1 MVYIADLHVHSHYS
15 RATSRDLNLESL
27 YQWARIKGIHVVGTG
42 DFTHPA
48 WFKEIREKLE
58 PDGSGLFRLKNPP
71 ADAGLPGLSVH
82 DIDVRFCLTT
92 EISSIYKYGD
102 KVRKNHNLVYAPDFE
117 TVTRINTKL
126 AAIGNLESDGRP
138 ILGLPSR
145 DLLEIVLGA
154 SPKAYLIPAHVWTP
168 WFSTLGSK
176 GGYDSVDEC
185 FRDLSGQLFAIE
197 TGLSSDPVMN
207 RKWSAL
213 DRFTLISNSDAHSP
227 QKLGREANIFNT
239 ERSYDGLFD
248 ALKTR
253 KGFMGTY
260 EFFPEEGKYFH
271 DGHRACGVSLRPD
284 ESAHYKGR
292 CPVCGEPLTI
302 GVLNR
307 VEELIDRRE
316 VEGAGH
322 GRGSQGSDAAAAGSM
337 GEDGFRYII
346 PLPEILAE
354 IKGTGPA
361 SKGVMQAFQEAIATF
376 GNEFSLLNEVPVEDI
391 QRRGNAVLAEAIR
404 RMRQQ
409 EIRPVAGYDGVYG
422 VIKVFEEGELKKLTG
437 QLHMFGDMGPAAV
450 KKGRM
455 TDGELPESG
464 VDGRAEGRVGGGA
477 EREAIGPARPGEVTL
492 NEAQAK
498 VSAQVSGA
506 LLVKAGPGT
515 GKTSTLVRWIAG
527 QIVPRGS
534 ASRRTQQQT
543 DDAADGD
550 RVKPE
555 EVMAITFTNKAARE
569 IKDRLAGLIGDGAMK
584 VRIGTFHAIAYQ
596 LLQEYEPHLHKV
608 YDEQCRRVVLG
619 MLFPE
624 LKETDSKK
632 ICEGLEELFEGRG
645 SSGGRGDAE
654 GQSAK
659 GQTVAGIKL
668 TAEMQKYAS
677 RYRAYLESQGAVDL
691 SDILGRVIRKWEEAP
706 ALLEGSRGA
715 IRALAIDEVQDI
727 NPQQYQFFR
736 LLGMGKD
743 KNLLAIGDPDQAI
756 YGFRGSDT
764 KLFFQLEKDLQVT
777 ALTDNYRCPGLI
789 LEAAGRVIENNIFK
803 SGIALQATRPRG
815 GRIRLFQAED
825 PAAEARYI
833 IREIERLVGGFH
845 LLTGGAT
852 NHQGHYAFSDIAIL
866 VRTHSVGRELLA
878 YVKKSNIPVHLAD
891 GSSFLSEPPFSL
903 VADVLRLYLDGR
915 DSVSLSG
922 VLQRGLGYNSQKVRN
937 LLSVLHTRGTDWKD
951 EVPELGR
958 FFVQFEEAL
967 DNKGLEEGVREIF
980 RQYLPMDKLSEEHQV
995 KKESIL
1001 LLAKEARER
1010 GDGGAMPAEGA
1021 GAGRGR
1027 EIIRKFLE
1035 EALLNRYT
1043 DIRREQA
1050 YGIHLLTL
1058 HAAKGL
1064 EFPVVFIAG
1073 AEEGVLPSHREGA
1086 DPEEER
1092 RLFYVGMTRAKEQL
1106 YITYSSMR
1114 KLYGKEQTQ
1123 EMSRLVREIPEE
1135 LIETARPAAKA
1146 KAKPKEGEGQMTMF

>member
-71 ADAGLPGLSVH
+71 ANAGLPGLRVH

-92 EISSIYKYGD
+92 EISSIYKYGE

-117 TVTRINTKL
+117 TVARINTKL

-145 DLLEIVLGA
+145 DLLEIVLEA

-185 FRDLSGQLFAIE
+185 FRDLGGQLFAIE

-213 DRFTLISNSDAHSP
+213 DRFTLISNSDAHSA
-227 QKLGREANIFNT
+227 QKLGREANVFDT

-271 DGHRACGVSLRPD
+271 DGHRACGVSLQPG
-284 ESAHYKGR
+284 ESAQHKGR
-292 CPVCGEPLTI
+292 CPVCGDPLTI

-307 VEELIDRRE
+307 VEELIDRE
-316 VEGAGH
+316 TPETPG
-322 GRGSQGSDAAAAGSM
+322 D
-337 GEDGFRYII
+337 FRYII

-354 IKGTGPA
+354 IKGAGPA

-391 QRRGNAVLAEAIR
+391 QRNGNAVLAEAIR

-409 EIRPVAGYDGVYG
+409 EIKPVAGYDGVYG
-422 VIKVFEEGELKKLTG
+422 VIKVFGEGELKKLAG
-437 QLHMFGDMGPAAV
+437 QMYMFGDADSAAASRKLQAVSHELRAAGDGPGVADETPSGQNGIVSPVEV
-450 KKGRM
+450 K
-455 TDGELPESG
+455 
-464 VDGRAEGRVGGGA
+464 
-477 EREAIGPARPGEVTL
+477 L

-498 VSAQVSGA
+498 VSMQVSGA

-515 GKTSTLVRWIAG
+515 GKTSTLVRWIASQLEHKG
-527 QIVPRGS
+527 
-534 ASRRTQQQT
+534 
-543 DDAADGD
+543 
-550 RVKPE
+550 VKPE

-569 IKDRLAGLIGDGAMK
+569 IKERLAGLAGPCAQG

-596 LLQEYEPHLHKV
+596 LLQEYDPRLHTI
-608 YDEQCRRVVLG
+608 YDEQSRLIALG

-624 LKETDSKK
+624 LKAAEYKK
-632 ICEGLEELFEGRG
+632 ISEGLDKYFEGRQTAG
-645 SSGGRGDAE
+645 DIRGY
-654 GQSAK
+654 
-659 GQTVAGIKL
+659 
-668 TAEMQKYAS
+668 MS
-677 RYRAYLESQGAVDL
+677 RYQAYLEQQAAVDL
-691 SDILGRVIRKWEEAP
+691 SDIVGRVIRKWEEAP
-706 ALLEGSRGA
+706 ALLQRSMEGIKA
-715 IRALAIDEVQDI
+715 MAIDEVQDI
-727 NPQQYQFFR
+727 NAQQYEFFR
-736 LLGMGKD
+736 RLGKGR
-743 KNLLAIGDPDQAI
+743 NLLAIGDPDQAI
-756 YGFRGSDT
+756 YGFRGSDA
-764 KLFFQLEKDLQVT
+764 KLFFQLEKEFEVA
-777 ALTDNYRCPGLI
+777 ALTENYRCPGII
-789 LEAAGRVIENNIFK
+789 LAAAGRVIAHNTFK
-803 SGIALQATRPRG
+803 SGVALQATRPQG
-815 GRIRLFQAED
+815 GRIRLFPAED
-825 PAAEARYI
+825 PGAEARYI
-833 IREIERLVGGFH
+833 IREIEKLVGGFH
-845 LLTGGAT
+845 QLTGGTAHHKG
-852 NHQGHYAFSDIAIL
+852 NHAFSDIAVL
-866 VRTHSVGRELLA
+866 FRTHSVGRELLS
-878 YVKKSNIPVHLAD
+878 YFRKSNIPVHLAD
-891 GSSFLSEPPFSL
+891 GSSFLSQAPFSL
-903 VADVLRLYLDGR
+903 VADELRLYLDGK
-915 DSVSLSG
+915 DKVSLSG
-922 VLQRGLGYNSQKVRN
+922 VLRQGLGYNSQKVRG
-937 LLSVLHTRGTDWKD
+937 LLAILHEKGVDWKD
-951 EVPELGR
+951 EVPELGE
-958 FFVQFEEAL
+958 FFIQLEEVL
-967 DNKGLEEGVREIF
+967 DNRGLEEGVREIF
-980 RQYLPMDKLSEEHQV
+980 RQYLPMDKLSEELQV

-1001 LLAKEARER
+1001 LLAKEVERDSRGATSRETVR
-1010 GDGGAMPAEGA
+1010 Q
-1021 GAGRGR
+1021 
-1027 EIIRKFLE
+1027 FLE
-1035 EALLNRYT
+1035 EALFNRYT
-1043 DIRREQA
+1043 DIRQEQA

-1073 AEEGVLPSHREGA
+1073 AEEGILPSHREGA

-1092 RLFYVGMTRAKEQL
+1092 RLFYVGMTRAREQL
-1106 YITYSSMR
+1106 YITYASMR

-1123 EMSRLVREIPEE
+1123 AMSGLVSEIPEE
-1135 LIETARPAAKA
+1135 LMETIRPAAKA
-1146 KAKPKEGEGQMTMF
+1146 KAKPKEGEGQMSMF

>member
-1 MVYIADLHVHSHYS
+1 MLNCPEFPLPMVYIADLHVHSHYS

-92 EISSIYKYGD
+92 EISSIYKYGE

-227 QKLGREANIFNT
+227 QKLGREANVFDT
-239 ERSYDGLFD
+239 ERSYDGLFE

-271 DGHRACGVSLRPD
+271 DGHRACGVSLQPG
-284 ESAHYKGR
+284 ESAQYKGR

-307 VEELIDRRE
+307 VEGLMDRKE
-316 VEGAGH
+316 PEGVVMPSRQGGDEAGKL
-322 GRGSQGSDAAAAGSM
+322 AGSM
-337 GEDGFRYII
+337 GEGGFRYII
-346 PLPEILAE
+346 PLPEILSE
-354 IKGTGPA
+354 IKGAGPA

-376 GNEFSLLNEVPVEDI
+376 GNEFSLLNEIPVEDI

-422 VIKVFEEGELKKLTG
+422 VIKVFGEGELKKLTG
-437 QLHMFGDMGPAAV
+437 QLHMFGDMGPAAANRKLQAV
-450 KKGRM
+450 S
-455 TDGELPESG
+455 DELPAAGEMAG
-464 VDGRAEGRVGGGA
+464 RDGWENRAGS
-477 EREAIGPARPGEVTL
+477 PGEVRP
-492 NEAQAK
+492 NEAQERIA
-498 VSAQVSGA
+498 AQVSGA

-527 QIVPRGS
+527 QIEKGGVR
-534 ASRRTQQQT
+534 
-543 DDAADGD
+543 
-550 RVKPE
+550 PE
-555 EVMAITFTNKAARE
+555 EVMAVTFTNKAARE
-569 IKDRLAGLIGDGAMK
+569 IKDRLAGLVGEKARRI
-584 VRIGTFHAIAYQ
+584 RIGTFHAIAYQ
-596 LLQEYEPHLHKV
+596 LLQEYEPHVHTV

-619 MLFPE
+619 MLYPE
-624 LKETDSKK
+624 LKEADNKK
-632 ICEGLEELFEGRG
+632 ICEGLERLFEGGG
-645 SSGGRGDAE
+645 SSGEKGDAVE
-654 GQSAK
+654 G
-659 GQTVAGIKL
+659 L
-668 TAEMQKYAS
+668 TAAGVKQTAEIQKYAS
-677 RYRAYLESQGAVDL
+677 RYRTYLADQGAVDL
-691 SDILGRVIRKWEEAP
+691 SDILGRVISKWKEEP
-706 ALLEGSRGA
+706 ALLEGSRSG
-715 IRALAIDEVQDI
+715 IRCLAIDEVQDI

-736 LLGMGKD
+736 LLGKD
-743 KNLLAIGDPDQAI
+743 KSLLAIGDPDQAI
-756 YGFRGSDT
+756 YGFRGSDG
-764 KLFFQLEKDLQVT
+764 KLFFQLEKDFQVT
-777 ALTDNYRCPGLI
+777 ALTDNYRTPGLI
-789 LEAAGRVIENNIFK
+789 LEAAGRVIENNVFK
-803 SGIALQATRPRG
+803 SGVTLQATRPRG
-815 GRIRLFQAED
+815 DRIRLFPAED

-833 IREIERLVGGFH
+833 IREVEKLVGGFH
-845 LLTGGAT
+845 LLTGGTAD
-852 NHQGHYAFSDIAIL
+852 HKGHYAFSDIAIL

-878 YVKKSNIPVHLAD
+878 YLKKSNIPVHLAD
-891 GSSFLSEPPFSL
+891 GSSFLSEAPFSL
-903 VADVLRLYLDGR
+903 VADVLRLYLDGK
-915 DSVSLSG
+915 DKVSLSG
-922 VLQRGLGYNSQKVRN
+922 VLQRGLGMSGREVRS
-937 LLSVLHTRGTDWKD
+937 LLALIHEKGTDWKD
-951 EVPELGR
+951 EAPELKE
-958 FFVQFEEAL
+958 FFVRLEEAL
-967 DNKGLEEGVREIF
+967 SDKGLEEGVREIF
-980 RQYLPMDKLSEEHQV
+980 RHYLPMDKLSEEQQV
-995 KKESIL
+995 KKESVL
-1001 LLAKEARER
+1001 LLAKEVEER
-1010 GDGGAMPAEGA
+1010 GAKDGAVGARDSDGLK
-1021 GAGRGR
+1021 GDSHSVTSRDLVR
-1027 EIIRKFLE
+1027 RFLE

-1064 EFPVVFIAG
+1064 EFPVVFMAG
-1073 AEEGVLPSHREGA
+1073 VEEGVLPSHREGT

-1092 RLFYVGMTRAKEQL
+1092 RLFYVGMTRGKELL
-1106 YITYSSMR
+1106 YITYAAMR

-1123 EMSRLVREIPEE
+1123 KVSGFVDEIPEA
-1135 LIETARPAAKA
+1135 LMETVRPAAKA
-1146 KAKPKEGEGQMTMF
+1146 KARPKEGEGQISMF